1 MKKLRENKGYSMVEM
16 IICLAIIMILAGMAV
31 VTISSIS
38 NSKASASRETFD
50 AELSALQARTKSQ
63 SPDNAIKLVKNGDRY
78 DIYYGTSKDGTDFT
92 PNDASKPDAKLEKV
106 SITYSSD
113 GSAGTEVNEQIIK
126 FRKSD
131 GSVVVGYGVY
141 RFNKA
146 GSGKLVA
153 RVTLNKDTGNHYYGE

>member
-38 NSKASASRETFD
+38 SSKASASRETFD

-63 SPDNAIKLVKNGDRY
+63 SPDKLVKNGDRY

>member
-38 NSKASASRETFD
+38 SSKASASRETFD

-78 DIYYGTSKDGTDFT
+78 DIYYGT
-92 PNDASKPDAKLEKV
+92 AR
-106 SITYSSD
+106 
-113 GSAGTEVNEQIIK
+113 TERTSHQMM
-126 FRKSD
+126 RQSLMQ
-131 GSVVVGYGVY
+131 SL
-141 RFNKA
+141 R
-146 GSGKLVA
+146 
-153 RVTLNKDTGNHYYGE
+153 R